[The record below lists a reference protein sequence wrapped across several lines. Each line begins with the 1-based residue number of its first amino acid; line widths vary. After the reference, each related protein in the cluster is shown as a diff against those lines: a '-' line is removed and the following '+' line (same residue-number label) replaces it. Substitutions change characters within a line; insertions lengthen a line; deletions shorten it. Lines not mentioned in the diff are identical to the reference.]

1 MHQTESTAVKVSAHV
16 LRDHRADVWA
26 CHLSATTAHDRVLT
40 GSLAFDAAYWSA
52 QAVEA
57 VLQVVQATL
66 EAAYEL

>member
-1 MHQTESTAVKVSAHV
+1 VSAFV
-16 LRDHRADVWA
+16 TRDHRADVWA
-26 CHLSATTAHDRVLT
+26 IHLGAESASDRVLS

-57 VLQVVQATL
+57 VLQVLTAAL